1 MRNSAALEVRDDER
15 DDEGDRDGGRCGVGR
30 GEVAV
35 AKSNVAISSV
45 FSTGRPQAEQKRTA
59 SDN

>member
-1 MRNSAALEVRDDER
+1 VIRNSAALELRDDER
-15 DDEGDRDGGRCGVGR
+15 DNGDFDGGLCGVGS

-35 AKSNVAISSV
+35 AKSRVATSSV
-45 FSTGRPQAEQKRTA
+45 FSTGRPQAEQKRTV